1 MFNSV
6 FITLPVE
13 NLARSINFFEALGF
27 QFNADF
33 SDAESTCMVL
43 SESIYVMLGE
53 HAKYLGLI
61 DKPIADSKT
70 SEVILSFS
78 CSTKEQVTDIAGKAL
93 KQGARPVNEPED
105 LGFMFSWGFE
115 DLDGHLWNLIWM
127 NPDFNPAS

>member
-13 NLARSINFFEALGF
+13 NVNRSIDFFTALGF
-27 QFNADF
+27 KFNADF
-33 SDAESTCMVL
+33 SDDQTCCMVL

-53 HAKYLGLI
+53 HKKYLSLI
-61 DKPIADSKT
+61 DKPIADSKS
-70 SEVILSFS
+70 SEVILSFGCDS
-78 CSTKEQVTDIAGKAL
+78 QQQVMEIAGKAIEL
-93 KQGARPVNEPED
+93 GARAVNEPED

-127 NPDFNPAS
+127 NTDEAKG

>member
-13 NLARSINFFEALGF
+13 NVNRSIGFFTALGF
-27 QFNADF
+27 KFNPEF
-33 SDAESTCMVL
+33 SDDQTCCMVL

-53 HAKYLGLI
+53 RKKYLSLI
-61 DKPIADSKT
+61 DKPIADSKS
-70 SEVILSFS
+70 SEVILSFGCDS
-78 CSTKEQVTDIAGKAL
+78 QQQVMEIAGKAIEL
-93 KQGARPVNEPED
+93 GARAVNEPED

-127 NPDFNPAS
+127 NTEGSAS

>member
-13 NLARSINFFEALGF
+13 NVNRSIDFFTALGF
-27 QFNADF
+27 KFNPDF
-33 SDAESTCMVL
+33 SDEQTCCMVL

-53 HAKYLGLI
+53 HKKYLSLI
-61 DKPIADSKT
+61 DKPIADSKS
-70 SEVILSFS
+70 SEVILSFGCDS
-78 CSTKEQVTDIAGKAL
+78 QQQVMEIAGKAIEL
-93 KQGARPVNEPED
+93 GARAVNAPED

-127 NPDFNPAS
+127 NTDEAKG

>member
-1 MFNSV
+1 MFTSV

-13 NLARSINFFEALGF
+13 KVTRSIDFFTELGF
-27 QFNADF
+27 KFNQDF
-33 SDAESTCMVL
+33 SDEETACMVL
-43 SESIYVMLGE
+43 SETIYVMLGE

-78 CSTKEQVTDIAGKAL
+78 CSTKEQVLEIAGKAL
-93 KQGARPVNEPED
+93 ELGARAVNEPED

-127 NPDFNPAS
+127 NE

>member
-13 NLARSINFFEALGF
+13 NVNRSIDFFTTLGF
-27 QFNADF
+27 KFNPEF
-33 SDAESTCMVL
+33 SDDQTCCMVL

-53 HAKYLGLI
+53 HKKFLSLI
-61 DKPIADSKT
+61 DKPIADSKS
-70 SEVILSFS
+70 SEVILSFGCDS
-78 CSTKEQVTDIAGKAL
+78 QQQVMEIAGKAIEL
-93 KQGARPVNEPED
+93 GARAVNEPED

-127 NPDFNPAS
+127 NTEGSAS

>member
-13 NLARSINFFEALGF
+13 NVNRSIDFFTALGF
-27 QFNADF
+27 KFNPDF
-33 SDAESTCMVL
+33 SDDQTCCMVL

-53 HAKYLGLI
+53 HKKYLSLI
-61 DKPIADSKT
+61 DKPIADSKS
-70 SEVILSFS
+70 SEVILSFGCDS
-78 CSTKEQVTDIAGKAL
+78 QKQVMEITGKAIEL
-93 KQGARPVNEPED
+93 GARAVNEPED

-127 NPDFNPAS
+127 NTEGSAS

>member
-13 NLARSINFFEALGF
+13 NVNRSIDFFTALGF
-27 QFNADF
+27 KFNADF
-33 SDAESTCMVL
+33 SDDHTCCMVL

-53 HAKYLGLI
+53 HKKYLSLI
-61 DKPIADSKT
+61 DKPIADSKS
-70 SEVILSFS
+70 SEVILSFGCDS
-78 CSTKEQVTDIAGKAL
+78 QQQVMEIAGKAIEL
-93 KQGARPVNEPED
+93 GARAVNEPED

-127 NPDFNPAS
+127 NTDEAKG

>member
-13 NLARSINFFEALGF
+13 NVNRSIDFFTALGF
-27 QFNADF
+27 KFNPDF
-33 SDAESTCMVL
+33 SDEQTCCMVL

-53 HAKYLGLI
+53 HKKYLSLI
-61 DKPIADSKT
+61 DKPIADSKS
-70 SEVILSFS
+70 SEVILSFGCDS
-78 CSTKEQVTDIAGKAL
+78 QQQVMEIAGKAIEL
-93 KQGARPVNEPED
+93 GARAVNEPED

-127 NPDFNPAS
+127 NTEGSAS